1 LRAVSARQQEL
12 GRVERV
18 RARLHRAPSPEAV
31 ADAFEL
37 RGRTARCATLA
48 DLVGHD
54 VLNIGCSFGWF
65 EEFALR
71 EGARRVVGLDASEE
85 SLASA
90 KGRVPDAEF
99 VLGSATQLPFPDGIF
114 DVVNAFDVLEH
125 LPKGTE
131 LAMLGEMRR
140 VVRTNGRVAVS
151 TPHRDWRATYS
162 DPAFYFGHRHYAVD
176 DVRRLVIEAGFAIES
191 VALAGGSFDV
201 LDVGLYYLWRHG
213 FGRERHPFTFV
224 RRRADRE
231 WLRSDGRNEV
241 LLVAVPN
248 QESQ

>member
-1 LRAVSARQQEL
+1 LRAVSARRHDL

-37 RGRTARCATLA
+37 RGRTARCAKLA
-48 DLVGHD
+48 DLGGRD

-65 EEFALR
+65 EAFALQ
-71 EGARRVVGLDASEE
+71 EGARRVVGLDASEA

-90 KGRVPDAEF
+90 ERRVPDAEF
-99 VLGSATQLPFPDGIF
+99 VLGSATELPFPDDSF
-114 DVVNAFDVLEH
+114 DIVHAFDVLEH
-125 LPKGTE
+125 LPRGTE

-140 VVRTNGRVAVS
+140 VVRADGRIALS
-151 TPHRDWRATYS
+151 TPHRDWRSTYF
-162 DPAFYFGHRHYAVD
+162 DPAFYFGHRHYAVE
-176 DVRRLVIEAGFAIES
+176 DVRSLVIEAGFAVES

-213 FGRERHPFTFV
+213 FGRELHPFASV

-241 LLVAVPN
+241 LLVALPN
-248 QESQ
+248 DEIR